1 MCFIPEADK
10 RHLRALSGDP
20 DMTGVVKEASP
31 SSVGRLFGA
40 LLTGLPYSQRREAVR
55 EAMAF
60 AATDKNG
67 DAHDVVPLSALFP
80 PDANVDQVRKLWNGL
95 ALMLLALGSASSDT
109 SVGTVVANANAMATG
124 APFASDPMV
133 GERQNE
139 VVLAKAILEAALL
152 DDETAQQWFKD
163 NELLGALSRVAEYSY
178 GGSSDADPRV
188 ISAMDRVGSLYD
200 CVQHDEPLGGDVLN
214 GGAVADFFKST
225 WNGVKQGLSDAI
237 GKVASSAQQSLSGKA
252 GGAAAPS
259 AARTNANVAAEA
271 KQNASADAK
280 QTTDATQV
288 LSDQISAAKEAVEQ
302 AKAAMEDGKESL
314 ANYQAKLRDSALKS
328 AKLQW
333 AQAILES
340 PDEVATI
347 LSATNPNMSDPGT
360 FLQTMLATLPAAK
373 QTGNLGTIKALV
385 YALRSAASKG
395 DGSANSLYELIAGDP
410 VEQIDL
416 SLGMTGALK
425 TQREVVKDIL
435 GDALDGPT
443 AGEHT
448 SAASILPGRESSEAP
463 AESDPQAKPVDNTG
477 DGNAIPDEDALEA

>member
-252 GGAAAPS
+252 GGAAASS
-259 AARTNANVAAEA
+259 AARTNANAAAEA

-314 ANYQAKLRDSALKS
+314 ASYQAKLRDSALKS

-443 AGEHT
+443 AGEHA
-448 SAASILPGRESSEAP
+448 SAASTSPGRESSEAP
-463 AESDPQAKPVDNTG
+463 AENDPQATPADSAG

>member
-10 RHLRALSGDP
+10 KHLRALSGDP

-163 NELLGALSRVAEYSY
+163 NDLLGALSRVAEYSY

-214 GGAVADFFKST
+214 GGAVADFFKSA
-225 WNGVKQGLSDAI
+225 WSGVKEGLSDAI
-237 GKVASSAQQSLSGKA
+237 GKVASSAQRSLTGKA
-252 GGAAAPS
+252 GSAATPS
-259 AARTNANVAAEA
+259 AAHTNSDAPAETKRA
-271 KQNASADAK
+271 
-280 QTTDATQV
+280 TDATQV

-443 AGEHT
+443 AGEKA
-448 SAASILPGRESSEAP
+448 SATPVSASRESSEMP
-463 AESDPQAKPVDNTG
+463 AEGGQQAVPADSPG
-477 DGNAIPDEDALEA
+477 DEGPIPNEDALEA